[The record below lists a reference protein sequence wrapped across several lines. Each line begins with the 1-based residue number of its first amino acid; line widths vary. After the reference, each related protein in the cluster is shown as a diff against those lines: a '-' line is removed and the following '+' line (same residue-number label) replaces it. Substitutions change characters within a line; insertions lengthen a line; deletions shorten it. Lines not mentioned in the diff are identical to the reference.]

1 MSNPREGLLSRAFSR
16 LGDGVSSTL
25 PRFFSR
31 GRLLAPQSRE
41 PYLVGTERV
50 EQRLNFPQLAAV
62 GWICAV

>member
-16 LGDGVSSTL
+16 LGDGVLRHL
-25 PRFFSR
+25 PRFFRVGDCSR
-31 GRLLAPQSRE
+31 RNPRE